1 MNERE
6 RERGREWANSRTRDR
21 QRERMEKRRTV
32 NANASILVK
41 IANSELIM
49 EQPMGLEGELH
60 PKIIENRG
68 WVTWFRGKQK
78 KKKEKNTTRGKW
90 KHPGRISRMF
100 NEQRLGRSRFS
111 KSVLKLFR
119 RLMER
124 DQLSLGKERKSSY
137 ARIGTGPLELS
148 KETST

>member
-1 MNERE
+1 
-6 RERGREWANSRTRDR
+6 
-21 QRERMEKRRTV
+21 MEKRRTV

-49 EQPMGLEGELH
+49 EQPMGLERELH

-68 WVTWFRGKQK
+68 WVTWFREKQK
-78 KKKEKNTTRGKW
+78 KKKRKKHHSWKTKTSRGREYQ
-90 KHPGRISRMF
+90 GLF
-100 NEQRLGRSRFS
+100 NEQRLRRSRFS

-148 KETST
+148 RKLRRN